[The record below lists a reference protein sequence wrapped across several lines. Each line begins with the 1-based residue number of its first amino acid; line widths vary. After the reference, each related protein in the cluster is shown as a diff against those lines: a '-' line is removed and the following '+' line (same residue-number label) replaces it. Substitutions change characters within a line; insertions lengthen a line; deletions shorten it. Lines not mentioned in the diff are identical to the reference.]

1 MSGFDLWRRLLY
13 KEKNRN
19 EKMDDR
25 QLLDRYVKEGSQ
37 EAFAEL
43 VARHLNFV
51 YSAAL
56 RQVRAPHAAQDVT
69 QMVFTNLARKAGSLP
84 RRVILAG
91 WLHRDTRFTALDLLR
106 SERRRHARE
115 QEAIAM
121 TPTCQQPEPEPDWEQ
136 LRPWLDET
144 LDQMNPLDRDALLL
158 RFFEQRS
165 LREIGVVLGSGE
177 EAARKRVARALGKL
191 RELLIRRGVTASASA
206 LSLALTAN
214 GIHAAP
220 PALAS
225 TIAASSL
232 AAGGTVAGGLTA
244 LHLIKT
250 ASMTASQLKTVLLA
264 AVAVAGITTAIL
276 QHQAAEKIRA
286 QNRQL
291 LEQNQG
297 LAQAQEENQRLSN
310 LLAQANSAALSKD
323 QTSELLRLRGQVGQ
337 LRAGLRDARA
347 AFPSNSL
354 VQNPAPAKT
363 DMAAPASQPFTATF
377 TARIPTGQTL
387 LTGGWSTAP
396 GKRSFVLMTP
406 VVNSF
411 AGGNPQVTV
420 TTSTIEMPEAML
432 SQFDIAQ
439 LKAEGRDSSVQTLLN
454 PTGAGTLLKTL
465 NDPPDGV
472 LVTHAKITTADGM
485 ASQMTVIPDPPA
497 NGDPPMPAFSISLT
511 PNVTLDHAGVDM
523 AINAELTPP
532 PASRPK

>member
-1 MSGFDLWRRLLY
+1 
-13 KEKNRN
+13 
-19 EKMDDR
+19 MDDR
-25 QLLDRYVKEGSQ
+25 QLLDCYVKEGSQ

-56 RQVRAPHAAQDVT
+56 RQVRAPHAAEDVT
-69 QMVFTNLARKAGSLP
+69 QMVFANLARKAGSLP
-84 RRVILAG
+84 GRVILAG

-121 TPTCQQPEPEPDWEQ
+121 TPTCHQPEPDWEQ

-177 EAARKRVARALGKL
+177 EAARKRVARALDKL

-206 LSLALTAN
+206 LSLALTAS
-214 GIHAAP
+214 GVHAAP

-232 AAGGTVAGGLTA
+232 AAGGTLVGGLAA
-244 LHLIKT
+244 LHLTKT
-250 ASMTASQLKTVLLA
+250 ASMTASQLKIVLLTVA
-264 AVAVAGITTAIL
+264 AVAGITTAVL
-276 QHQAAEKIRA
+276 QHQAAEALRA
-286 QNRQL
+286 QNRLL

-310 LLAQANSAALSKD
+310 LLAQANSTALSKD
-323 QTSELLRLRGQVGQ
+323 QASELLRLRGQVGQ

-354 VQNPAPAKT
+354 VQNPAPPKT
-363 DMAAPASQPFTATF
+363 DIADPASQPFTAAL

-411 AGGNPQVTV
+411 AGATPQVTV
-420 TTSTIEMPEAML
+420 GTSTVELPETML
-432 SQFDIAQ
+432 FRLDLAQ
-439 LKAEGRDSSVQTLLN
+439 LTTEGHESSVERLLN
-454 PTGAGTLLKTL
+454 PAQAGALLDFL
-465 NDPPDGV
+465 QHPPDGV
-472 LVTHAKITTADGM
+472 LVTHSKITADDGI
-485 ASQMTVIPDPPA
+485 ASQMTVSPDSAA
-497 NGDPPMPAFSISLT
+497 NGETPVPGFSISFT
-511 PNVTLDHAGVDM
+511 PSVTADHAGVDL
-523 AINAELTPP
+523 AIKAELTPP
-532 PASRPK
+532 APGPK